1 MYIFYVTLI
10 DPSVPPPH
18 PLTPL
23 EDGCNGSAGVTMLHV
38 AMTHPWSLTQLG
50 GDTPGAL
57 SGLASAIAGNVS
69 SLVTARQ
76 FLPEVT
82 LDVPTLMALVVV
94 FTFLIQFY
102 FTVLSLNLAAVA
114 SASSSASSSS
124 STTITSTTT
133 TATAILEQEEIMFT
147 QGAQTVTPAPAPEWR
162 FHRHRLGR
170 RSLDSPAQLLSS
182 QPWHIPHYVG
192 LSRRSDGPQVALR
205 RGRTAGGRRTGPR
218 RMSLLY
224 EVEDSGSDEEA
235 LSMMNPL
242 TLSSHRVSVL
252 PENTEVTKTNAAG
265 LVSSVLYGAERWGD
279 RLQEW
284 NILSPDGA
292 QAFMQTLL
300 MVRCAFIS
308 PDFCAKL
315 DHYFRRQ
322 HDLNLVAAMM
332 NDHIDYDDHSTWL
345 VGAEQPD
352 MSLPEGTKAMERE
365 AEAVGDKEV
374 VHLGKFGTL
383 VRLDKGSPRTDRP
396 GKLEAQGKIGAV
408 GLVDQQ
414 EASKQQNGPSGGV
427 RRPGRV
433 KISSITRSK
442 VSPVERHGKR
452 RVAALGASGTALG
465 SGNTWGVY
473 VVVTLAAVVLLVM
486 EATQRLLQFVSR
498 PGRALHRPHSEHL
511 ETLAAALHRWRDLDD
526 P

>member
-1 MYIFYVTLI
+1 
-10 DPSVPPPH
+10 
-18 PLTPL
+18 
-23 EDGCNGSAGVTMLHV
+23 MLRV
-38 AMTHPWSLTQLG
+38 AMTHPWSSTQLG
-50 GDTPGAL
+50 GDTPAGAL

-69 SLVTARQ
+69 ALVTARQ

-114 SASSSASSSS
+114 SASSLSASSSS
-124 STTITSTTT
+124 STTTTT
-133 TATAILEQEEIMFT
+133 TATAILEQEETMFT
-147 QGAQTVTPAPAPEWR
+147 LGTQTVTPAPAPEWR

-182 QPWHIPHYVG
+182 QPWDIPHYLG
-192 LSRRSDGPQVALR
+192 LSRRSDRPQVALR

-218 RMSLLY
+218 LMSLLY

-235 LSMMNPL
+235 LSMMDPL
-242 TLSSHRVSVL
+242 TLSSHRVGVL
-252 PENTEVTKTNAAG
+252 PENTEVTKTNAAE

-332 NDHIDYDDHSTWL
+332 NDHNDYDDHSTWL

-352 MSLPEGTKAMERE
+352 TSLPEGTKAMERE
-365 AEAVGDKEV
+365 AEVVGDKEV

-383 VRLDKGSPRTDRP
+383 VRLDKGSARTDRP

-414 EASKQQNGPSGGV
+414 EASKQQIGPSGGV
-427 RRPGRV
+427 RRPEKV
-433 KISSITRSK
+433 KMSSITRSK
-442 VSPVERHGKR
+442 VSAVERDGKQ
-452 RVAALGASGTALG
+452 RVAELGGSGTPLG
-465 SGNTWGVY
+465 LGNTWGVY

-486 EATQRLLQFVSR
+486 EATQRILQLVAR
-498 PGRALHRPHSEHL
+498 PGRALQRPYSQHL